1 MDIFVLLI
9 MKPVYK
15 KHPLLL
21 IVLIAWSLI
30 RVSGQE
36 DTFVERISGT
46 PFSFKMKL
54 IPAGVAELGD
64 RKVKA
69 ELDAY
74 YIGTHEVTFD
84 EFNCFKEREQ
94 DNDSSGQATSA
105 YKADAV
111 TRPTPQYVNL
121 SFGMGE
127 RGGFPMVSMTQ
138 QGALRYC
145 QWLYQKTGRFYRLP
159 TEAEW
164 EYACRAGTS
173 NVFFFGDDDSKL
185 GDYAWY
191 YENSDDKYHKVG
203 EKMPN
208 PWGLYD
214 MLGNVAE
221 WTSDEFRDNYYE
233 LVAQSNKNPWMI
245 PQRKHSRTVKGG
257 AYVDDDTKQVS
268 PGYRLKSAP
277 RWQVR
282 DPQIP
287 KSKWWNTDS
296 PYVGFRLVSPV
307 KQVTAAEVEEY
318 FKKAIVD

>member
-1 MDIFVLLI
+1 MKRIDFNSRSWYILGLLFSIFQLNAQDDII
-9 MKPVYK
+9 
-15 KHPLLL
+15 
-21 IVLIAWSLI
+21 
-30 RVSGQE
+30 
-36 DTFVERISGT
+36 TERLSGT
-46 PFSFKMKL
+46 PYSFKMKL
-54 IPAGVAELGD
+54 IPAGTAVLGD

-74 YIGTHEVTFD
+74 YIGMHEVTFD
-84 EFNCFKEREQ
+84 EFNCFKERDQ
-94 DNDSSGQATSA
+94 DNDSSTSVVA
-105 YKADAV
+105 GYKADAV

-145 QWLYQKTGRFYRLP
+145 QWLYKKTGRFYRLP

-164 EYACRAGTS
+164 EYACRAGTTTS
-173 NVFFFGDDDSKL
+173 YFFGDDASKL
-185 GDYAWY
+185 GEYAWY

-203 EKMPN
+203 EKKAN

-221 WTSDEFRDNYYE
+221 WTADEFRDNYYD
-233 LVAQSNKNPWMI
+233 QITQPNPWMI
-245 PQRKHSRTVKGG
+245 PTKKHSRTVKGG
-257 AYVDDDTKQVS
+257 AYIDDDPQQIT
-268 PGYRLKSAP
+268 PAYRRKSEP
-277 RWQVR
+277 KWQVR

-287 KSKWWNTDS
+287 KSRWWNTDS

-307 KQVTAAEVEEY
+307 KQPTAAEVEEY

>member
-1 MDIFVLLI
+1 MDIFVLEYMNCIHCKLYR
-9 MKPVYK
+9 V
-15 KHPLLL
+15 LTL
-21 IVLIAWSLI
+21 IVSLSFMHVHAQDDLFI
-30 RVSGQE
+30 
-36 DTFVERISGT
+36 ERISGT
-46 PFSFKMKL
+46 PYSFKMKL
-54 IPAGVAELGD
+54 IPAGIVELGD

-69 ELDAY
+69 DLDSY
-74 YIGTHEVTFD
+74 YMGIHEVTFD
-84 EFNCFKEREQ
+84 EFNCFKERDQ
-94 DNDSSGQATSA
+94 DNDSSINVAMG

-127 RGGFPMVSMTQ
+127 RGGFPMVSTTQ

-145 QWLYQKTGRFYRLP
+145 QWLYNKTGRFYRLP

-164 EYACRAGTS
+164 EHACRAGTKT
-173 NVFFFGDDDSKL
+173 VFFFGDDPSKL

-203 EKMPN
+203 EKQAN

-221 WTSDEFRDNYYE
+221 WTSDEYRDNYYD
-233 LVAQSNKNPWMI
+233 LVIQSNKNPWMI
-245 PQRKHSRTVKGG
+245 PQKKHSRTVKGG
-257 AYVDDDTKQVS
+257 AYIDDDPRQIS
-268 PGYRLKSAP
+268 PGYRLKSEP
-277 RWQVR
+277 KWQVR

-307 KQVTAAEVEEY
+307 KQPNATEVEEY
-318 FKKAIVD
+318 FKLAIVD